1 MNATQPRKREISSAP
16 EEVEEMADQVQ
27 LAQNRLY
34 GDSGLKIT
42 DIKLFPGSSR
52 DVSKEEF
59 AEQINKSLAQ
69 MEAGDYQLVDEFD
82 D

>member
-1 MNATQPRKREISSAP
+1 
-16 EEVEEMADQVQ
+16 MADQMQ

-34 GDSGLKIT
+34 GESGLRVT
-42 DIKLFPGSSR
+42 DVKLFPGSSR

-69 MEAGDYQLVDEFD
+69 MEAGDYQLVEEFD

>member
-1 MNATQPRKREISSAP
+1 
-16 EEVEEMADQVQ
+16 MADQVQ